1 MAFAYA
7 VFAQFL
13 SLEVTALFKKNN
25 IYINSPLGDFD
36 RCLIE
41 NNMLSGRTLK
51 VHISLLTV
59 KLHQL
64 EYIYIQKLFSANRKY
79 QKINMSTKKRGR
91 FEDSKQNFGPTTH
104 QTNSLISI
112 YRDLKFN
119 QIH

>member
-1 MAFAYA
+1 MASAYA

-64 EYIYIQKLFSANRKY
+64 EYIYIYTKTVFGKQEIPENKHVHQKKGSIRGQQAELWTHNSSNKL
-79 QKINMSTKKRGR
+79 INI
-91 FEDSKQNFGPTTH
+91 N
-104 QTNSLISI
+104 L
-112 YRDLKFN
+112 
-119 QIH
+119 